1 MQHRAIGVIVV
12 HDTDVRAG
20 MVHTV
25 DVQIEKLT
33 AFSIKTIVE
42 GFVERAI
49 SIVRTMADSTT
60 N

>member
-1 MQHRAIGVIVV
+1 
-12 HDTDVRAG
+12 